1 MQLVRFSFVEE
12 KEILKNLKFY
22 ILSVRV
28 LEFVGRTKSLQLQV
42 SSLSVRLSNIYFHIK
57 DGSEV
62 GVRLTMFVCLFNGT
76 LNIDFFSNIL
86 TLKVQFIIFVCVRE
100 RELGPMV
107 CLQKMFVDAESNN
120 SLNSWNRV
128 DYWKILNALKK
139 TNKQDDLCGCL
150 NGPF

>member
-1 MQLVRFSFVEE
+1 MALRSGFD
-12 KEILKNLKFY
+12 
-22 ILSVRV
+22 
-28 LEFVGRTKSLQLQV
+28 LQCL
-42 SSLSVRLSNIYFHIK
+42 
-57 DGSEV
+57 
-62 GVRLTMFVCLFNGT
+62 FVCLFNGT
-76 LNIDFFSNIL
+76 LDIDFFSNIL